1 MCKTFHIHLLW
12 YNFTYLEFNHAV
24 LLRKWHR
31 FCVSM
36 ALDIFFAGKGGVNGE
51 APHPIVL
58 TEPVKREATTMP
70 CYSIIVIGGRWCWYS
85 LISLCRRQ
93 DVPCRSINNHKTS
106 QRATKRTPPVLT
118 MVLTMDDTMGLFGLL
133 PTYCPTNFLATS
145 IIANTY
151 LVCYQFFIT
160 IV

>member
-58 TEPVKREATTMP
+58 TEPDKREATTMP

-118 MVLTMDDTMGLFGLL
+118 IWSWPWIILWSVWFTTNLLSYQFLGYFNSSKYMFGLL
-133 PTYCPTNFLATS
+133 SIFLS
-145 IIANTY
+145 
-151 LVCYQFFIT
+151 Q
-160 IV
+160 